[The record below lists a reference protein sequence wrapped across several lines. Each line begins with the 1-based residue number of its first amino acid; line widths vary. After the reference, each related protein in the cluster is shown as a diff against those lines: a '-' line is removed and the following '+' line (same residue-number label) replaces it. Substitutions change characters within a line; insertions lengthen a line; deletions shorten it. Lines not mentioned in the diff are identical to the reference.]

1 MITSKNFVE
10 QLSILKNH
18 TPIADSFGDRKN
30 LEKEYPGENQHEVQ
44 KNHIFSWFNA
54 KDSECAE
61 KVYDNLKDPAMI
73 IWIAER
79 VGVDEESIKVAASVA
94 GDEYKSPK
102 FAEEYGKNGTLL
114 EGSPLVVKQ
123 TEIVRGKL
131 PWNMIESKIITE

>member
-1 MITSKNFVE
+1 MITSKNFVK

-30 LEKEYPGENQHEVQ
+30 LEEEYPGDSQHEVQ
-44 KNHIFSWFNA
+44 KKHIFSWFNA

-61 KVYDNLKDPAMI
+61 KVYDKLKDPAMI

-79 VGVDEESIKVAASVA
+79 VGVDEEFIKEAASGA
-94 GDEYKSPK
+94 GDKYMSQK
-102 FAEEYGKNGTLL
+102 FAKEYGTNGTLL

-123 TEIVRGKL
+123 TEFVRGKL